1 MTVALPAIALAF
13 AYLFFTAPLAL
24 IVVKVH
30 RLRSDYTRLFML
42 AMFLQLIPVGLV
54 FFPLGLVGLGLLG
67 FTLAST
73 MLRNRKFR
81 RLAIHNPEVHRRWTV
96 EAIANLA
103 AFAVGLG
110 QKSVAVAFAGVVSKQ
125 GWHMQATWLVPATL
139 AVWTVVGWALLTEWR
154 VLQGLAEDT

>member
-1 MTVALPAIALAF
+1 MTTAMAAIALAF
-13 AYLFFTAPLAL
+13 AYILFTAPLAL
-24 IVVKVH
+24 IVIKVH

-54 FFPLGLVGLGLLG
+54 FFPLGLAGQGLLG

-73 MLRNRKFR
+73 LLRNRKFR
-81 RLAIHNPEVHRRWTV
+81 RMAIHNPEVHRRWTV

-125 GWHMQATWLVPATL
+125 SWHLPAFWLVPATL
-139 AVWTVVGWALLTEWR
+139 VVWAAVGWALLAEWR
-154 VLQGLAEDT
+154 VLKGLTETA